1 MATNFITSNNLSDA
15 DIQQL
20 LTDVAADPQPVPG
33 EDDLAFYRTD
43 AMSWASVGPA
53 PAAGALLK
61 ELQFLESLGV
71 ALRPDRPEDPWHVDR
86 LTVGELYRP
95 VGGATTGILWLSAP
109 ENAKAF
115 LRFLQRT
122 TLPAY
127 VRQGQ
132 AIAKL
137 PPTLQAGI
145 AARQQTIEA
154 EGALRRIGFL

>member
-20 LTDVAADPQPVPG
+20 LTDVAANPQPVLY
-33 EDDLAFYRTD
+33 EDDLAFHRTD
-43 AMSWASVGPA
+43 AMSWATVGPG

-71 ALRPDRPEDPWHVDR
+71 ALLPDPSGSWYVDR

-95 VGGATTGILWLSAP
+95 VSGATTGILWLSPP

-132 AIAKL
+132 AVSKL
-137 PPTLQAGI
+137 PPTIQAGI
-145 AARQQTIEA
+145 AARQQIISA
-154 EGALRRIGFL
+154 EGAIRQIGFLG